1 MSLLIQHG
9 ADVAAKHKRFAASVD
24 ELVELRHELH
34 RYPELAFNETRTSGR
49 IAELLAS
56 WGFEVTTGL
65 AETAV
70 IGTLS
75 VGDGSRHLGLRADMD
90 ALPINEPTT
99 NPYSS
104 EHPGIMHACG
114 HDGHTAILLAAAKH
128 LSETRDFNG
137 TLHLIFQPAEEVGG
151 GARRLLEEGLLAR
164 FPLDAIFG
172 LHNWPDVPA
181 GQFGFVSGPAMA
193 AVDQINVTIQG
204 RGGHGASP
212 HETVDPVVVAAQVIT
227 AIQSVVSRNVDPL
240 EMAVVTVGSIHGGH
254 ASNVIPDT
262 VDLKLTLRSFSPEV
276 RKTLATR
283 LPSLISSVSE
293 GFGASAC
300 VKYIPGFPAVINHV
314 AETEFARDLAIE
326 VLGEEAV
333 ANTFRPRT
341 ASEDFAY
348 YLEHVPGSFFFVG
361 TGEGAPLHSPD
372 YRFNDA
378 IIAPAAAYWV
388 ALAER
393 FLSGEPA

>member
-9 ADVAAKHKRFAASVD
+9 ADVAAKQKRFAASVD

-151 GARRLLEEGLLAR
+151 GARLLLEEGLLAR

-172 LHNWPDVPA
+172 LHNWPDVPV

-293 GFGASAC
+293 GFGASAS

-361 TGEGAPLHSPD
+361 TGDGAPLHSPD

-393 FLSGEPA
+393 FLSGEPT